1 MHIYIR
7 VRTKTCQ
14 KQKPILKTKQ
24 VRGPG
29 NLRAMGKYK
38 VLWKCTYKKNVSCL
52 VPYAYVRYFCW
63 NIYRG
68 CLPFIK
74 KNPEILVGN
83 FRSVRTVRVVY
94 HLPKISWLSRRARLD
109 VSYNLKLVRNSRNF
123 VNGKRISIRKVPI
136 GKTGLPFQNFRL
148 FLEFSSGTNQKN
160 VYYLHPNRH
169 FREFVVNGKQPELR
183 RLGRLS
189 VIKALLYGLGLS
201 THFTD

>member
-1 MHIYIR
+1 MYIQEKCFLLGSLCVCEVFLLEYLQMLFTIY
-7 VRTKTCQ
+7 
-14 KQKPILKTKQ
+14 
-24 VRGPG
+24 
-29 NLRAMGKYK
+29 
-38 VLWKCTYKKNVSCL
+38 
-52 VPYAYVRYFCW
+52 
-63 NIYRG
+63 
-68 CLPFIK
+68 K